1 MSRTSDPDQPI
12 RPAATVILWRDGPEG
27 PSVLMGQ
34 RGAAAAFMPSKFV
47 FPGGAV
53 DPADAGVTLAVGLA
67 PLSSARLAQ
76 GSDGPAPATLAA
88 AAIRELWEETG
99 LALAVPGVWSPAHDA
114 GEDWARMAAR
124 RLQPCARAMRF
135 GFRAITPPGRSRR
148 FDARFFLVP
157 ATAIAGDAGDVSAA
171 SGELSHLQWIAPGQ
185 ARALDLPFITEVVL
199 AEVAQL
205 LGGGGDAGVP
215 FFDNSGDQPRF
226 RRLI

>member
-1 MSRTSDPDQPI
+1 MTSPDTPQPI
-12 RPAATVILWRDGPEG
+12 RPAATVILWRDGPDG
-27 PSVLMGQ
+27 PGVLMGQ
-34 RGAAAAFMPSKFV
+34 RGAGAAFMPSKFV

-53 DPADAGVTLAVGLA
+53 DPADTGVTLAGGLD

-76 GSDGPAPATLAA
+76 WSDGPAPATLAA

-99 LALAVPGVWSPAHDA
+99 LALAVRGTWAPAHDA
-114 GEDWARMAAR
+114 GEDWARMAER
-124 RLQPCARAMRF
+124 GLQPCARSMRF
-135 GFRAITPPGRSRR
+135 IFRAITPPGRSRR

-185 ARALDLPFITEVVL
+185 ARTLDLPFITEVVL

-205 LGGGGDAGVP
+205 LGGDGDAGVP
-215 FFDNSGDQPRF
+215 FFDNSGDRPRF
-226 RRLI
+226 RRLT

>member
-1 MSRTSDPDQPI
+1 MTGTDTPQPI
-12 RPAATVILWRDGPEG
+12 RAAATVVLWRNGPEG
-27 PSVLMGQ
+27 PRVLMGQ
-34 RGAAAAFMPSKFV
+34 RGEGAAFMPSKFV

-53 DPADAGVTLAVGLA
+53 DPADDAVVLAGALDAT
-67 PLSSARLAQ
+67 SEARL
-76 GSDGPAPATLAA
+76 GHWSDGPAPATLAA

-99 LALAVPGVWSPAHDA
+99 LALAVPGDWSPAHDA

-124 RLQPCARAMRF
+124 GLQPCAANMRF
-135 GFRAITPPGRSRR
+135 IFRAITPPGRSRR

-215 FFDNSGDQPRF
+215 FFDNAADRPLF
-226 RRLI
+226 RRLA